1 MSYKYILIFIIMVFI
16 IPTKASLNVVGSS
29 GWAVT
34 DIANFRLIS
43 GVSNIGP
50 SNKVPLGLEF
60 ELKDGWKIY
69 WRNPG
74 DAGYPPEINFE
85 NSENLSEIKWFWPA
99 PKRFIFEGMQNFGY
113 EKKVVFPITVT
124 LKTAKEPLVLQAN
137 ITALACKD
145 ICVPL
150 DGSLNLTIPVGNPVK
165 TDHAASIYSFK
176 KRVPTK
182 TTWPGFKIL
191 SIRADK
197 SSIMVKVKSE
207 QPLIKPDIFIESG
220 NAFRFGKPEIAMSAD
235 RLNASFILS
244 NDIPIDTSLAEIP
257 ITITVVDG
265 KKSIEVQ
272 RSTGRKLITKPAKSY
287 SIFNWLTILLTALM
301 GGLILNLMP
310 CVLPVLTIKLLQF
323 TRSSGLD
330 RRAVRNGFIYSAY
343 GILFS
348 FLIIA
353 ILAII
358 IKQAGVS
365 VGWGMHFQQPI
376 FLGFIC
382 LILLAF
388 AGSLFRWF
396 HFQIPQSLIWLETRS
411 ASLINLDEKTS
422 SKVNHFF
429 TGAFAT
435 VLATPCSAPFVG
447 TALSFALSQGPIEIL
462 SIFVTM
468 GLGLSLPY
476 LLIAIRPELLRFLP
490 RPGTWMNKLEIILG
504 VILILTAV
512 WILSILYKQ
521 LNTNSFIISFV
532 LITSA
537 FLALW
542 VFHLSG
548 QNSLKL
554 LSPLIG
560 VLALF
565 IIANSKPPSTNRN
578 SNSEL
583 VNIESTG
590 DKIIWQEFNPS
601 LIPKIVKDGKAVFV
615 DVTADWCL
623 TCKINKNTLVSSELV
638 GALLLDKNIIK
649 MKADWTLP
657 DPTISSFLEAHNRF
671 GIPFNIVYGPG
682 ATGGIILPELLSE
695 SNILLG
701 FRKALTP

>member
-1 MSYKYILIFIIMVFI
+1 
-16 IPTKASLNVVGSS
+16 
-29 GWAVT
+29 
-34 DIANFRLIS
+34 
-43 GVSNIGP
+43 
-50 SNKVPLGLEF
+50 
-60 ELKDGWKIY
+60 
-69 WRNPG
+69 
-74 DAGYPPEINFE
+74 
-85 NSENLSEIKWFWPA
+85 
-99 PKRFIFEGMQNFGY
+99 
-113 EKKVVFPITVT
+113 
-124 LKTAKEPLVLQAN
+124 
-137 ITALACKD
+137 
-145 ICVPL
+145 
-150 DGSLNLTIPVGNPVK
+150 
-165 TDHAASIYSFK
+165 
-176 KRVPTK
+176 
-182 TTWPGFKIL
+182 
-191 SIRADK
+191 
-197 SSIMVKVKSE
+197 
-207 QPLIKPDIFIESG
+207 
-220 NAFRFGKPEIAMSAD
+220 MSAD
-235 RLNASFILS
+235 RLNALFILS

-376 FLGFIC
+376 FLGLIC

-476 LLIAIRPELLRFLP
+476 LIIAIRPELLRFLP

-542 VFHLSG
+542 VVH
-548 QNSLKL
+548 
-554 LSPLIG
+554 
-560 VLALF
+560 
-565 IIANSKPPSTNRN
+565 
-578 SNSEL
+578 
-583 VNIESTG
+583 
-590 DKIIWQEFNPS
+590 
-601 LIPKIVKDGKAVFV
+601 
-615 DVTADWCL
+615 
-623 TCKINKNTLVSSELV
+623 
-638 GALLLDKNIIK
+638 
-649 MKADWTLP
+649 
-657 DPTISSFLEAHNRF
+657 
-671 GIPFNIVYGPG
+671 
-682 ATGGIILPELLSE
+682 
-695 SNILLG
+695 
-701 FRKALTP
+701 